1 MCKSDY
7 MRKIFT
13 LLMPALILFSC
24 SGSQQR
30 IRKQVLE
37 IAGDYALGN
46 LTDGKKKVLENG
58 LITFVSEMKT
68 YVIDTSRIFIGRID
82 QDTLSDAI
90 ISLFPFENN
99 YEVTTEHLVTINNN
113 GRLMLVRTLESDMRI
128 ISVEDGIITAEIPE
142 HSRTSPLFNCPSCWE
157 VVKYRFLNG
166 ELIKTE

>member
-1 MCKSDY
+1 

-113 GRLMLVRTLESDMRI
+113 GRLMLVRTLESDMRV

>member
-24 SGSQQR
+24 SGSQQM

-113 GRLMLVRTLESDMRI
+113 GRLMLVRTLESDMRV

>member
-37 IAGDYALGN
+37 IAGEYALGN

-58 LITFVSEMKT
+58 LITFVSGMKT
-68 YVIDTSRIFIGRID
+68 YVINTSRIFIGQID

-90 ISLFPFENN
+90 ISLFPF
-99 YEVTTEHLVTINNN
+99 
-113 GRLMLVRTLESDMRI
+113 R
-128 ISVEDGIITAEIPE
+128 
-142 HSRTSPLFNCPSCWE
+142 
-157 VVKYRFLNG
+157 K
-166 ELIKTE
+166 